1 MKNLFKEMNKFEL
14 IGTVLVF
21 ALVIAGCILS
31 YIQPEFFR
39 YKYTVEDGPLETMTV
54 FFLLTGSFT
63 CIYRVFK
70 LKSEKK
76 TLFLMCTCILAALF
90 FFGAGEEI
98 SWGQRIFD
106 IQSNEFF
113 KKHNTQGETTLHN
126 LSFTNSDGK
135 KVKIN
140 KLVFSKIL
148 TISIII
154 YMLIL
159 PPLYR
164 RKEKI
169 KNLVDSFAI
178 PLPQTRQVI
187 LYALLAA
194 IVLSIG
200 HKRKGELLE
209 FGGCFLFLM
218 ITLFPYNKFNFLLK
232 KDQPTVK

>member
-98 SWGQRIFD
+98 SWGQRIFN
-106 IQSNEFF
+106 NEASAFF
-113 KKHNTQGETTLHN
+113 KQHHTQGEITLHN
-126 LSFTNSDGK
+126 LSFTNSSGK
-135 KVKIN
+135 KVKVN
-140 KLVFSKIL
+140 KLVFSKVL

-159 PPLYR
+159 PLLYR
-164 RKEKI
+164 KKEKI
-169 KNLVDSFAI
+169 RDLINKLAI
-178 PLPQTRQVI
+178 PLPQNRHII
-187 LYALLAA
+187 LYIILAI
-194 IVLSIG
+194 IVLNIH

-218 ITLFPYNKFNFLLK
+218 ITLYPLNKPNFLPK
-232 KDQPTVK
+232 KSKSV